1 MGYESE
7 LINMKL
13 LASDLDGTL
22 FFKHLEKG
30 YKESDIEAIK
40 KFQKEGN
47 LFVIRPKEKL
57 QIGKIEKN
65 PEKLREIYEL
75 GRETVLPR
83 IPEMKEFLKM

>member
-1 MGYESE
+1 MP
-7 LINMKL
+7 LIRIKYKNYPKL
-13 LASDLDGTL
+13 IEVMENRHLMYNQTL
-22 FFKHLEKG
+22 SYISQRE
-30 YKESDIEAIK
+30 
-40 KFQKEGN
+40 KEGN

-83 IPEMKEFLKM
+83 IPEMKEFLKMWYHVI